1 MAIKFSQLPATSTLA
16 NNDLFAV
23 TSTAENTSVSISF
36 ANLKNI
42 MVDAS
47 TFTDN
52 VNDVVSALN
61 AYTTA
66 GTTPA
71 LNAGTL
77 GGFDSAHHL
86 NWDNLTGVPTVL
98 SNMKNVPLD
107 LHDFDNS
114 NEGGGF
120 IKLVSDGVTTSL
132 RFDLVD
138 QGVTQSQTQVTTDYL
153 TEGSQN
159 LYYTDDRVEQ
169 YFDTN
174 FATFFNNYNTTFDQG
189 EVNDSYHDTVGF
201 APDGTLDA
209 SNLGRVIRIRNE
221 GQIPGMT
228 ADYAKRDQAGRFASY
243 QPGKVLRIYG
253 ADSPQREDLQN
264 QLISSIETV
273 GFTFVL
279 DGQAGITPAFASAD
293 VDISTNTI
301 TFREDGATV
310 AHGFTE
316 GDEVIYN
323 HGLGTSI
330 GGLTSG
336 ATYYVIEENA
346 SVIQLATSY
355 ANATAGTPVAVS
367 LTTQGTGTTHTITP
381 TAITNP
387 YQRFTYRICE
397 FDMNTGQIA
406 PAGTPVAINVSVPAT
421 VTNAAEVEAYLQ
433 QDQDAILKAFSV
445 ENFVKLSFQ
454 HTLNESINSGVSQNR
469 GLAIYRSIAQINT
482 VDPTLQGVSKL
493 VAVLGPKDLTND
505 SWIDYYTDDILDYS
519 LKEQED
525 NSYIPENTVHFKPYS
540 EGANSE
546 RGWVD
551 ATIDTVQYEDEVNE
565 ALSTFIDITLKSSVK
580 MNSGEVNGVWISHN
594 DTNAIQTGIL
604 NNAGRGQKAVR
615 LNPKN
620 YVVSGLTVPPSFSVE
635 GFAYNTKLTKLP
647 WSGWNGS
654 TTASSS
660 KIITA
665 QSETIGTRIV
675 TNSSFVGFDI
685 DGNAV
690 NSIAFDDRTLVN
702 KNYAIDCG
710 QNSTGVL
717 LDKVR
722 MTNIIGG
729 GIYAA
734 DSTNLKVVSSEVLNS
749 GVTDRHVFSP
759 LIADGG
765 ENTSISSN
773 RFENFSDS
781 LDASVTNKGVIE
793 GNIISNCGSGLLMFG
808 SRFMITSPNVLTGPA
823 GEFLPQPDSYN
834 SEFDSINIDLTSAS
848 VTLPVADFNSGPF
861 KYQENGEVYDL
872 TNSLPQYKIF
882 AIKKPTGGEE
892 SIWIENLTPPESD
905 YISATDAQT
914 IVNVFDAG
922 NGASIIPAND
932 TIPLPDHDLV
942 TGDPVVYEEKGGT
955 YSSLTDGTTYFVHVV
970 GTGNNLISLYDTQA
984 NALVGGDTSAGRVN
998 LAAAGAPNTGAN
1010 HTLTRSVYVEMRPGT
1025 EGDNPPSEG
1034 GFQWTIPSES
1044 VRRMKLDGKQY
1055 TVDYMKNA
1063 NNTIYHTSGDP
1074 DANIPAGT
1082 PSSTAGDPD
1091 HIGLGWSA
1099 TVTQFVMNGI
1109 IQSNPADPGIWSAQ
1123 YTDNGKQ
1130 YANYTIKVSDYK
1142 YLAIGRK
1149 VRPTAAGVTAHNN
1162 FSAGDNTVVPP
1173 PADFGVIDSISG
1185 SEELKEIVIKWENA
1199 NPVVASDPTAAVGS
1213 SGTLEAENS
1222 FVIATGRIK

>member
-66 GTTPA
+66 GTSPA

-77 GGFDSAHHL
+77 GGFDSAYHL

-114 NEGGGF
+114 KDGGGF

-132 RFDLVD
+132 AFDLVD
-138 QGVTQSQTQVTTDYL
+138 QGVTQSTTAVTTDYL

-169 YFDTN
+169 YFDSN
-174 FATFFNNYNTTFDQG
+174 FATFFNTYSSTFDQG
-189 EVNDSYHDTVGF
+189 EVNDSYYDTVGF
-201 APDGTLDA
+201 APEGSLSAT
-209 SNLGRVIRIRNE
+209 GMGKKIRIRNQ
-221 GQIPGMT
+221 GQIPGMS
-228 ADYAKRDQAGRFASY
+228 ADYPKRDQTGRFASY

-253 ADSPQREDLQN
+253 ADSPSREDLVN
-264 QLISSIETV
+264 QLSVSAEAV

-279 DGQAGITPAFASAD
+279 DGNAGITPAFDSDD
-293 VDISTNTI
+293 VDVDTNTI
-301 TFREDGATV
+301 TFTANHQLVTGNDI
-310 AHGFTE
+310 
-316 GDEVIYN
+316 IYN
-323 HGLGTSI
+323 PGEGTPV
-330 GGLTSG
+330 GNLVSG
-336 ATYYVIEENA
+336 AIYYVIRV
-346 SVIQLATSY
+346 SDTVIQLADSY
-355 ANATAGTPVAVS
+355 ANSGADGGSSVART
-367 LTTQGTGTTHTITP
+367 LTGQGTGTTHTVTP
-381 TAITNP
+381 VVVNNP
-387 YQRFTYRICE
+387 YQRFTYRVCE

-406 PAGTPVAINVSVPAT
+406 PAATAVSINVSVPSTTPAGD
-421 VTNAAEVEAYLQ
+421 VTTFLQ
-433 QDQDAILKAFSV
+433 QDTDALLKAFSV
-445 ENFVKLSFQ
+445 ENFVKLNFQ
-454 HTLNESINSGVSQNR
+454 HIIELSVADGVSPNR
-469 GLAIYRSIAQINT
+469 GLAVYRSIGQVNT

-493 VAVLGPKDLTND
+493 VAVLGPKDLVND

-519 LKEQED
+519 FKEQED
-525 NSYIPENTVHFKPYS
+525 NSYIPENTVHFKPFS
-540 EGANSE
+540 EGADAE

-551 ATIDTVQYEDEVNE
+551 ATIDSVQFEDEVNPS
-565 ALSTFIDITLKSSVK
+565 LSSFIDVTLKSTVK
-580 MNSGEVNGVWISHN
+580 MNSGEVNGVWVSHN

-604 NNAGRGQKAVR
+604 NNAGRGQKAAR

-620 YVVSGLTVPPSFSVE
+620 YVVSGITVPPNFSVE
-635 GFAYNTKLTKLP
+635 GFSYNTKLTKLP
-647 WSGWNGS
+647 WSGYNGS

-665 QSETIGTRIV
+665 QSETVGTQTI

-690 NSIAFDDRTLVN
+690 NSIAFDDTTFRD

-710 QNSTGVL
+710 QGSSGVL

-722 MTNIIGG
+722 MTSPIGG
-729 GIYAA
+729 GIYAP
-734 DSTNLKVVSSEVLNS
+734 DSKNLKVVSSEMVNS
-749 GVTDRHVFSP
+749 GVTDRHLFSP
-759 LIADGG
+759 LVADGG

-781 LDASVTNKGVIE
+781 LDASVTNKGVVE
-793 GNIISNCGSGLLMFG
+793 GNIISNCGTGLLMYG

-848 VTLPVADFNSGPF
+848 IGIPITDFNSGPF

-872 TNSLPQYKIF
+872 STSPPAYKIF
-882 AIKKPTGGEE
+882 AIKKSSLGEE
-892 SIWIENLTPPESD
+892 SIWIEDLRPPESD
-905 YISATDAQT
+905 AADKQT
-914 IVNVFDAG
+914 IVNIFDVG
-922 NGASIIPAND
+922 NGGAAIDTGND

-955 YSSLTDGTTYFVHVV
+955 YASLTDGTTYFVRVI
-970 GTGNNLISLYDTQA
+970 GTGNDEISLYDTQA
-984 NALVGGDTSAGRVN
+984 NALVGGNTSAGRIN
-998 LAAAGAPNTGAN
+998 LGASGGTNTGAN
-1010 HTLTRSVYVEMRPGT
+1010 HTLTRSVYVEMRPGS

-1034 GFQWTIPSES
+1034 GFQWTIPSAS
-1044 VRRMKLDGKQY
+1044 VRRMKIAGQQY

-1074 DANIPAGT
+1074 DNNIPVGT
-1082 PSSTAGDPD
+1082 PSTTVGDPD
-1091 HIGLGWSA
+1091 HVGLGWSA
-1099 TVTQFVMNGI
+1099 SVTQFVQNGI
-1109 IQSNPADPGIWSAQ
+1109 IKNDPSDPAIWSAQ
-1123 YTDNGKQ
+1123 YTDNAKQ
-1130 YANYTIKVSDYK
+1130 YANYTVKVSDYK
-1142 YLAIGRK
+1142 YLAVGRK
-1149 VRPTAAGVTAHNN
+1149 VRPTATGATAHDN

-1173 PADFGVIDSISG
+1173 PADFGVIESITG
-1185 SEELKEIVIKWENA
+1185 SEDLKEVVIKWENA
-1199 NPVVASDPTAAVGS
+1199 NPVVNTNPTAAVGS

>member
-114 NEGGGF
+114 KDGGGF
-120 IKLVSDGVTTSL
+120 IKIVSDGITTSL
-132 RFDLVD
+132 AFDLVD
-138 QGVTQSQTQVTTDYL
+138 QGVTQSTTAVTTDYVS
-153 TEGSQN
+153 EGTQN
-159 LYYTDDRVEQ
+159 LYYTDDRVEE
-169 YFDTN
+169 YFDSN
-174 FATFFNNYNTTFDQG
+174 FATFFNTYSSTFDQG
-189 EVNDSYHDTVGF
+189 EVTDSYYDTVGF
-201 APDGTLDA
+201 APSGTLSA
-209 SNLGRVIRIRNE
+209 TGLGRVIRIRNQ
-221 GQIPGMT
+221 GQLPGMS
-228 ADYAKRDQAGRFASY
+228 ADYTKRDQAGRFASY
-243 QPGKVLRIYG
+243 QPNKVVRLYG
-253 ADSPQREDLQN
+253 ADLPSREDLTN
-264 QLISSIETV
+264 QLNVTSEAI
-273 GFTFVL
+273 GFTTVS
-279 DGQAGITPAFASAD
+279 DGNAGITPAFDSALVD
-293 VDISTNTI
+293 VATNTI
-301 TFREDGATV
+301 TFSTP
-310 AHGFTE
+310 HGLVT
-316 GDEVIYN
+316 GNDIIYN
-323 HGLGTSI
+323 SGEGTALGN
-330 GGLTSG
+330 LTSG
-336 ATYYVIEENA
+336 AAYYVIRI
-346 SVIQLATSY
+346 SDTVIQLADSY
-355 ANATAGTPVAVS
+355 ANTGASGGSVVPRTITS
-367 LTTQGTGTTHTITP
+367 QGTGTTHTITP
-381 TAITNP
+381 IVVNNP
-387 YQRFTYRICE
+387 YQRFTYRVCE

-406 PAGTPVAINVSVPAT
+406 PAATPVAINVSVPAT
-421 VTNAAEVEAYLQ
+421 TDPANVTTFLQEDRNAL
-433 QDQDAILKAFSV
+433 LKSFSV
-445 ENFVKLSFQ
+445 ENFVKLNFT
-454 HTLNESINSGVSQNR
+454 HVIELAVADGVSPNR
-469 GLAIYRSIAQINT
+469 GLAVYRSIAQVNT
-482 VDPTLQGVSKL
+482 VDSTLQGVSKL
-493 VAVLGPKDLTND
+493 VAVLGPKDLVND

-519 LKEQED
+519 LKDQDD
-525 NSYIPENTVHFKPYS
+525 NSYIPENTVHFKPFS
-540 EGANSE
+540 EGADSE

-551 ATIDTVQYEDEVNE
+551 ATIESVQFEDEVNE
-565 ALSTFIDITLKSSVK
+565 SLSTFIDVTLKSSVK

-620 YVVSGLTVPPSFSVE
+620 YVVSGITVPANFSVE
-635 GFAYNTKLTKLP
+635 GFSYNTKLTKLP

-665 QSETIGTRIV
+665 QSETVGTQTV

-685 DGNAV
+685 DGNAI
-690 NSIAFDDRTLVN
+690 NSIAFDDTTFKG
-702 KNYAIDCG
+702 KNSAIDCG
-710 QNSTGVL
+710 QRSTGVL
-717 LDKVR
+717 LDKIR
-722 MTNIIGG
+722 MANIIGG
-729 GIYAA
+729 GIYAP
-734 DSTNLKVVSSEVLNS
+734 DSKNLKVVSSEIVNS

-759 LIADGG
+759 LVADGG

-823 GEFLPQPDSYN
+823 GEFLPQPDTYN

-848 VTLPVADFNSGPF
+848 VTDPIAAFNSGPF

-872 TNSLPQYKIF
+872 TSSPVTYKIF
-882 AIKKPTGGEE
+882 AIKKSSLGEE
-892 SIWIENLTPPESD
+892 SIWIEDLRPPESD
-905 YISATDAQT
+905 AADKQT
-914 IVNVFDAG
+914 IVNIFDAG
-922 NGASIIPAND
+922 AGGAAIDTGND

-942 TGDPVVYEEKGGT
+942 TGDPVLYEEKGGT
-955 YSSLTDGTTYFVHVV
+955 YASLTDGTTYFVHVV
-970 GTGNNLISLYDTQA
+970 GTSNNLISLYDTQA
-984 NALVGGDTSAGRVN
+984 NALAGGGTSAGRAN
-998 LAAAGAPNTGAN
+998 LGASGGTNTGAN
-1010 HTLTRSVYVEMRPGT
+1010 HTLTRRVYVEMRPGS

-1034 GFQWTIPSES
+1034 GFQWTIPSAS
-1044 VRRMKLDGKQY
+1044 VRRMKIAGQQY
-1055 TVDYMKNA
+1055 TVDYMKNP

-1074 DANIPAGT
+1074 DNDIPVGT
-1082 PSSTAGDPD
+1082 PSTTVGDAD
-1091 HIGLGWSA
+1091 HVGLGWSG
-1099 TVTQFVMNGI
+1099 TVTQYVLNGI
-1109 IQSNPADPGIWSAQ
+1109 IQNDPSDPAIWSAQ
-1123 YTDNGKQ
+1123 YNDNGKN
-1130 YANYTIKVSDYK
+1130 YANYTVKVSDYK
-1142 YLAIGRK
+1142 YLAVGRK
-1149 VRPTAAGVTAHNN
+1149 VRPTAAGATAHDN

-1173 PADFGVIDSISG
+1173 PADFGVIESISG
-1185 SEELKEIVIKWENA
+1185 SNTLKEVVIKWENA
-1199 NPVVASDPTAAVGS
+1199 NPIVNASPTAAVGT